1 MIKTCEL
8 KTCDELHT
16 VELKDVLYSPDSITI
31 KRVSGETILNLPID
45 LNSIDS
51 RLSYLESLIHNI
63 TDESVYKEIETEL
76 NNIRDLVNIIENS
89 IFKR

>member
-16 VELKDVLYSPDSITI
+16 VELKDVLYSPDSVTI

-45 LNSIDS
+45 LNSIGGYFTVEPGEKV
-51 RLSYLESLIHNI
+51 RA
-63 TDESVYKEIETEL
+63 
-76 NNIRDLVNIIENS
+76 S
-89 IFKR
+89 IVGGQKVPL